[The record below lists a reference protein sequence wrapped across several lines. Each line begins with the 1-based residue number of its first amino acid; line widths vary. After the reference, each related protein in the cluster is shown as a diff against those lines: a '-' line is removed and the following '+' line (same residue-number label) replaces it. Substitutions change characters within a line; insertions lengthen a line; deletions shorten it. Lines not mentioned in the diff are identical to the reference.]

1 MNHLRKDYLRRIIR
15 ANYQFWYKDAFIETR
30 EQLIEAIE
38 NGLNFDNL
46 RLTYSHSTNQLF
58 DRCTNIYESTNENE
72 WLRHEDTP
80 EDVIYSDFE
89 SRYFDLEDV
98 CVAYIDRRNTDFV
111 AVDNTYYYNELY
123 YTYEALSEH
132 GLISYNGSIYE
143 EEDMC
148 YCEDVEEHRPSNEA
162 YFCEEDEC
170 YYANSENT
178 NKRGLKS
185 YHKSKIDNKA
195 QNAKI
200 KIGFEV
206 EKEDSNFSD
215 YSNIRAIGWDAERD
229 GSLNNNGFELVSAIY
244 NLEDLTQ
251 LKEDTKQINDFLKAD
266 YSRNCGGHINV
277 SIKDKSNREVFNLIR
292 GFVPLIYAM
301 YYGRLE
307 NRFATAK
314 KINDINTYNRYEAF
328 NFTKDNGIL
337 EFRIF
342 SAVRTREQLIWRAE
356 FIALLFKHH
365 RKGSASVL
373 KMLFTNSPIKKHLL
387 KIYEID
393 KFEALIERTIKYTDI
408 YMTARDSQQTAKII
422 IDYKNKAQT
431 LTEAQSIIEEARELG
446 PDMPRIF
453 ESYDFIE

>member
-1 MNHLRKDYLRRIIR
+1 MNERRKDYLKKIIR
-15 ANYQFWYKDAFIETR
+15 ANYQFWYANEFIETR
-30 EQLIEAIE
+30 EQLIEAIK
-38 NGLNFDNL
+38 NGLIFNDL
-46 RLTYSHSTNQLF
+46 RLIYSDSTGELF
-58 DRCTNIYESTNENE
+58 DRCTNRYEYTNECN

-80 EDVIYSDFE
+80 EEVIYSDFE
-89 SRYFDLEDV
+89 SRYYDLENV
-98 CVAYIDRRNTDFV
+98 CIAYIDRRNTDFV
-111 AVDNTYYYNELY
+111 AVENTYYYNELY
-123 YTYEALSEH
+123 YTYEALSQH

-143 EEDMC
+143 EEYMA
-148 YCEDVEEHRPSNEA
+148 YCEDVEEHRPMSEA
-162 YFCEEDEC
+162 YFCEEEEC
-170 YYANSENT
+170 YFANSENT
-178 NKRGLKS
+178 NKRGLKN

-215 YSNIRAIGWDAERD
+215 FSNIRAIGWDAERD
-229 GSLNNNGFELVSAIY
+229 GSLNSNGFELVSAIY

-251 LKEDTKQINDFLKAD
+251 LKEDSNQITEFLKAD

-277 SIKDKSNREVFNLIR
+277 SIQGKSNKEVFNLIR

-301 YYGRLE
+301 YYGRLD
-307 NRFATAK
+307 NRFAMAK
-314 KINDINTYNRYEAF
+314 KINDLGNWNRYDAF
-328 NFTKDNGIL
+328 NMTKENGIL

-373 KMLFTNSPIKKHLL
+373 KMLFTDSPIKKHLL
-387 KIYEID
+387 KIYEIH
-393 KFEALIERTIKYTDI
+393 KFDALIERTIKYTDI

-431 LTEAQSIIEEARELG
+431 LTEAQNIIEEARELG
-446 PDMPRIF
+446 PDMPIL
-453 ESYDFIE
+453 ESEDNA